1 MTRTTRLLSL
11 LAAATLVIA
20 ACGSTAPTTAPSEPS
35 AAPASA
41 PAATPTVAPTEAP
54 ASAPAGDSDLDLGGA
69 ASALDAIEKY
79 QIDMRITGMIPNAT
93 DEVTLTGIIDQSA
106 DAYQFE
112 MSGFSIM
119 PGATAFSLVVIGEDA
134 WIDAGGTGYLKQ
146 PGGATAFGS
155 LRTSF
160 APSALLGSVPTT
172 GVGWEKLG
180 DESKNGVDTGHYHAD
195 AADVP
200 TFAAELGP
208 DATMDVWLAAEGGYL
223 VSMTLSGTQAGKPV
237 AMSMDLSRV
246 NDPSIAIAAPN

>member
-1 MTRTTRLLSL
+1 M
-11 LAAATLVIA
+11 
-20 ACGSTAPTTAPSEPS
+20 
-35 AAPASA
+35 
-41 PAATPTVAPTEAP
+41 
-54 ASAPAGDSDLDLGGA
+54 
-69 ASALDAIEKY
+69 
-79 QIDMRITGMIPNAT
+79 
-93 DEVTLTGIIDQSA
+93 
-106 DAYQFE
+106 
-112 MSGFSIM
+112 
-119 PGATAFSLVVIGEDA
+119 
-134 WIDAGGTGYLKQ
+134 
-146 PGGATAFGS
+146 
-155 LRTSF
+155 
-160 APSALLGSVPTT
+160 PTT